1 MERALLPAGSVLEL
15 AGILTLLTN
24 ESLIGPV
31 DVGIQVPAVLP
42 ANIQGFGLLAAGFAL
57 IMYAIYQMS

>member
-31 DVGIQVPAVLP
+31 DVGIQAPAVLP
-42 ANIQGFGLLAAGFAL
+42 PNIQGFGLLTAGFAL
-57 IMYAIYQMS
+57 IMYSIYQMS